1 MLPPWQCQ
9 QAAPAQLQALRLRCL
24 AAAAAGA
31 PLLLP
36 ADPAEAT
43 PQDLA
48 VLGQLQ
54 LPSLR
59 NPFDSGAYKVLDFL
73 VHHPFITL
81 GAAFA
86 VYWIVPRTIRFAVR
100 WVVSP
105 WLIDRMKAGV

>member
-1 MLPPWQCQ
+1 MLPPWQSQ

-24 AAAAAGA
+24 AAAAVGA

-36 ADPAEAT
+36 ADPAEAS

-48 VLGQLQ
+48 LLGQLQ

-59 NPFDSGAYKVLDFL
+59 NPFDSGAYRVLDFL
-73 VHHPFITL
+73 AHHPFITL

-100 WVVSP
+100 WVVS
-105 WLIDRMKAGV
+105 LSQIECIETSS

>member
-1 MLPPWQCQ
+1 MLPPWQSQ

-36 ADPAEAT
+36 ADLAEAS

-48 VLGQLQ
+48 VPGQLQ
-54 LPSLR
+54 LPLLR
-59 NPFDSGAYKVLDFL
+59 NPFDSGAYRVLDFL

-100 WVVSP
+100 WVVSS
-105 WLIDRMKAGV
+105 LRIDSTH